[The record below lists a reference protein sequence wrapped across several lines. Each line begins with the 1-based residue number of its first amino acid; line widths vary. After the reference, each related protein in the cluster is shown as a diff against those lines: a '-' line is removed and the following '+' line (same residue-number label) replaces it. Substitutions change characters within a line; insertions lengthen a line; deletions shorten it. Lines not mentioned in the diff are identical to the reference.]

1 MLGGPLS
8 IGGRGF
14 ESGIGV
20 HSRSVL
26 TYELDG
32 QYREFTAQCGL
43 DDAAGLM
50 GDVSASIVVDG
61 EVKWEERHM
70 RGGTQPRAVR
80 IDVSGARTL
89 KLRVDFG
96 GNGDVRDRFDW
107 ADAALI
113 R

>member
-1 MLGGPLS
+1 
-8 IGGRGF
+8 
-14 ESGIGV
+14 
-20 HSRSVL
+20 
-26 TYELDG
+26 
-32 QYREFTAQCGL
+32 
-43 DDAAGLM
+43 
-50 GDVSASIVVDG
+50 
-61 EVKWEERHM
+61 M

-80 IDVSGARTL
+80 IDVSGAHTL